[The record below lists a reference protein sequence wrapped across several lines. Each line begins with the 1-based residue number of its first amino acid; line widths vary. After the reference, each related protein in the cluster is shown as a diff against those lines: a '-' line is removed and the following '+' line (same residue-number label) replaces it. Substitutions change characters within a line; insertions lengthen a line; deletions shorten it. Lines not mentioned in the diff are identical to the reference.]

1 MYRAYILSL
10 EYVRYTNIPRLP
22 RLPVIMYYSSF
33 YIVAQYLWFVCQ
45 NYIYCLAISIHTQL
59 ALLAC
64 ILLLGRFIVC
74 KNSMGMIS
82 CIIIDGILI
91 FYWRNYWMEYGYQRK
106 KHCCQVLFEMSSSK
120 CNLKLKPFENESLFP
135 ISIWCCKIEKIKI

>member
-1 MYRAYILSL
+1 MKHLVIWNTDIVEIKRTYRAYILSL

-91 FYWRNYWMEYGYQRK
+91 FYWRNYWMEYGHQRK
-106 KHCCQVLFEMSSSK
+106 KALLASAFWDV
-120 CNLKLKPFENESLFP
+120 
-135 ISIWCCKIEKIKI
+135 